1 MKRVIVTGANGQLGL
16 ALKDV
21 AKDFNLNLVFKD
33 KSALDITDAK
43 AVNKVFFSD
52 TFDVC
57 INAAAYTDVDAAE
70 TNKSLA
76 FAINATA
83 VETLAKVCK
92 QHQCW
97 LIHVSTDYVFD
108 GTLNRPYTP
117 SDVPNPL
124 SVYGSSKLAGERVIQ
139 EIDFDYSIVRTSWLY
154 SRFGVN
160 FYTKIKSQIDL
171 GIPLKICS
179 LQIGAPTRTEDFAKH
194 IISGLENNSLIRG
207 LSHYCGKQ
215 HMTWF
220 ELAKRLFPNSKI
232 ERDLERN
239 LKIRPLRVVLK
250 N

>member
-1 MKRVIVTGANGQLGL
+1 MKRVIVTGGNGQLGL
-16 ALKDV
+16 ALKEV
-21 AKDFNLNLVFKD
+21 AKGFNLDLVFKD
-33 KSALDITDAK
+33 KNELDITDAK
-43 AVNKVFFSD
+43 AVNKIFFSD

-57 INAAAYTDVDAAE
+57 INAAAYTDVDGAE
-70 TNKSLA
+70 SNKDLA

-83 VETLAKVCK
+83 LETLAKVCK

-108 GTLNRPYTP
+108 GALDRPYTP

-124 SVYGSSKLAGERVIQ
+124 GVYGSSKLAGERVIQ

-154 SRFGVN
+154 SKFGEN

-179 LQIGAPTRTEDFAKH
+179 LQIGAPTRAEDFAKH
-194 IISGLENNSLIRG
+194 IITGLVNDCLLRG
-207 LSHYCGKQ
+207 VSHYCGKQ

-220 ELAKRLFPNSKI
+220 ELAKRLFPNSEIK
-232 ERDLERN
+232 RDLERN
-239 LKIRPLRVVLK
+239 LKIRPLKVVLK